1 MDKNL
6 LFDFKADLGGDQ
18 GVFADDPQ
26 GTKGSLWGAELHP
39 LSTNL
44 VLMTVPG
51 TFRQRGPGIYLI
63 DIFKKTATIEPWFRP
78 EIYKPRSKFIGT
90 TYGENLCSLSSNR
103 KNKESTAAVA
113 SGYGYA
119 SYWKVGTLEG
129 GYLETSGDAHATAV
143 NPGGDT
149 LVIGT
154 GGFVLDNASVA
165 EAAVEL
171 WDLPSCLGEDSSLV
185 LRRRLPGSVVAK
197 LLWVQKKD
205 GLLQSSIYNP
215 LKQHSLQEVILAVSI
230 SRDQRTGYATMLD
243 PIYLE
248 ILEICDFRLP
258 SLQASIQAWP
268 EEGEPFFRVDG
279 YGVKYFS
286 SFYENVCPDSSLDTL
301 AAPLRTP
308 LPSLLSTRLSA
319 SLEISISSELENGL
333 SVIEVRHV
341 SF

>member
-129 GYLETSGDAHATAV
+129 GYLETSGMVHATAV
-143 NPGGDT
+143 EPDGNS

-154 GGFVLDNASVA
+154 GNFVLDDSTVA
-165 EAAVEL
+165 EAVVEL
-171 WDLPSCLGEDSSLV
+171 WDLPNIPGEDSLLV
-185 LRRRLPGSVVAK
+185 SRRRLPGGVVAK
-197 LLWVQKKD
+197 LLWVQKED
-205 GLLQSSIYNP
+205 GLIQSNIYNR
-215 LKQHSLQEVILAVSI
+215 LKPHSLQEVILAVSI

-286 SFYENVCPDSSLDTL
+286 SFYEDVCPDSSLDTL